1 MVRGGCTLRS
11 ILYSTYCK
19 CVRTVYTSIYCT
31 HSYHAIESRSPIKIS
46 DDVVM
51 MGDEKIENPMVM
63 GERRRQNFTIE
74 GERKKEAS
82 SAC

>member
-1 MVRGGCTLRS
+1 MVYGGCTLYTTVRS

-19 CVRTVYTSIYCT
+19 CLRTVYTST

-46 DDVVM
+46 DVVM

-63 GERRRQNFTIE
+63 GERRRQKFYNRK
-74 GERKKEAS
+74 RKKERGQ
-82 SAC
+82 